1 MPKYTLLT
9 LIILLLIAIT
19 PLAAQETAEEPD
31 LARIA
36 DDLKFE
42 NARHFYDMKL
52 YNQSLRDMNEYLEV
66 YIQGAH
72 RKEAYMTIADIHFKR
87 FEYRKAVKAFTSL
100 YGEYSTSDEGIQAY
114 FNAAV
119 CHEKMGNEKKAR
131 EIYKNIMEDHPD
143 SQQASM
149 ARTQIELLGILGNV
163 PAAATKSVPGEQVPG
178 SRAVTGPADNR

>member
-1 MPKYTLLT
+1 MLRYVQLT
-9 LIILLLIAIT
+9 IIMLLLAAIT
-19 PLAAQETAEEPD
+19 PVAAQDAAEEPD

-36 DDLKFE
+36 DDLKYE

-72 RKEAYMTIADIHFKR
+72 RKEAFMTIADIHFKR
-87 FEYRKAVKAFTSL
+87 FEYRKAVKAYTSL

-131 EIYKNIMEDHPD
+131 EIYKSIMEDHPD

-149 ARTQIELLGILGNV
+149 ARTQIELLGILGSVSASSAKNARSDQGAESINRTV
-163 PAAATKSVPGEQVPG
+163 PT
-178 SRAVTGPADNR
+178 DNR

>member
-1 MPKYTLLT
+1 MLRF
-9 LIILLLIAIT
+9 LLLSCCILFLVALA
-19 PLAAQETAEEPD
+19 PLAAQESAEEPD

-36 DDLKFE
+36 DDMKFE

-52 YNQSLRDMNEYLEV
+52 YDLSLRDMNEYLEV

-87 FEYRKAVKAFTSL
+87 FEYRKAVKAYTSL

-114 FNAAV
+114 FNSAV

-131 EIYKNIMEDHPD
+131 EIYKNIIEDHPD

-149 ARTQIELLGILGNV
+149 ARTQIELIGILGNV
-163 PAAATKSVPGEQVPG
+163 PSSKNLTGDQVTG
-178 SRAVTGPADNR
+178 SRTVTSPVDNR